1 MRRFL
6 AMAAVLG
13 AIGACTIDVADRAA
27 RQETQRQGVATTP
40 RDRIAAFVA
49 AQRDADARSCVQ
61 EGLVV
66 GSGDHET
73 CMRARADAR
82 RDAQHGP
89 AGDAFERAATGR
101 CWNAQF
107 RVRLACTDV

>member
-13 AIGACTIDVADRAA
+13 AIGACTVDDAERAA
-27 RQETQRQGVATTP
+27 RDETQRQGVATNT
-40 RDRIAAFVA
+40 RDRVTAFIA
-49 AQRDADARSCVQ
+49 AQREADARSCL
-61 EGLVV
+61 EAGLAA
-66 GSGDHET
+66 GSNDHES

-107 RVRLACTDV
+107 KQRLACLDV

>member
-1 MRRFL
+1 MRKFL

-13 AIGACTIDVADRAA
+13 AIGAYTADVVEEAA
-27 RQETQRQGVATTP
+27 RQETRRQGVATNT
-40 RDRIAAFVA
+40 RDRIAAFIA
-49 AQRDADARSCVQ
+49 AQREADARSCME

-66 GSGDHET
+66 GSSDHDS

-101 CWNAQF
+101 CWNPQF
-107 RVRLACTDV
+107 KQRLACLDV